1 MDCLETQKT
10 FLQVFS
16 RNRLHFG
23 KMLHCNCRCERDP
36 VYGGPRLINSSSR
49 DLLRILDRVA
59 LRVSQLPFDELPFFS
74 AEPEQKHWKEKT
86 FECDLDNALFHS
98 VFCAWQ
104 KDEEI
109 LLIISDGLAPAVE
122 CVCCCFCEMCITC
135 TFNFIFFMPYFFFEK
150 KNNWNENL
158 TAHEHTSWVVFQR
171 ALSFF
176 FANVFKITMLVLIFF
191 CISLVRL
198 LLASSSFCCFSA
210 FSKPINS

>member
-74 AEPEQKHWKEKT
+74 AEPKQKHWKEKT

-109 LLIISDGLAPAVE
+109 LLIISDGPAPAVE

-135 TFNFIFFMPYFFFEK
+135 TFNFIFFMSYFFFEK
-150 KNNWNENL
+150 KTTETRILRL
-158 TAHEHTSWVVFQR
+158 TNTRLESSSNARFPSSLPTSSRSPCWFLFSFVS
-171 ALSFF
+171 LSF
-176 FANVFKITMLVLIFF
+176 
-191 CISLVRL
+191 
-198 LLASSSFCCFSA
+198 A
-210 FSKPINS
+210 FSSPRLHSAASPHFQSR